1 MHLFTIFLIQNTL
14 CDSISNPMFDTD
26 FNTVHHDSFLLL
38 FTQDTFNPSVSP
50 ALDPFHINITNRHQD
65 VIDDIS
71 LIMPYA
77 KVFLEAHLEIIK
89 CIFEDSLKEAIKK
102 QLNDFTKCPSDFDFK
117 NEKLIYKSILLKF
130 IKIFLK
136 KYIPCCINQ
145 KTLEPIEIKVLR
157 DILMVSTLP
166 EDFFVE
172 KVLDK
177 IKSKE
182 ITEKLLNTEKEK
194 IEVIQS
200 SIKNKEF
207 KKIIFENLFLAF
219 AASLVVLNQN
229 FTDLSVYNAI
239 KNEEYLNSEIK
250 NNEFLKIIKKI
261 YSKNAWPLSA
271 SYKSHN
277 LQTSE
282 ELKKILF
289 KGLCGLILENYQNKN
304 YRDKFKKKIFTFIF
318 DDNKL
323 RLPVVIQNVSNNI
336 FPNDDWSSDEL
347 LFFKE
352 LLEKYSN
359 HTLYLSFSLSIEDWL
374 IVFIRQ
380 IFSKFKK
387 ERFYKIVSEDFPDD
401 GAVRKEILK
410 EIFGE
415 IPEISPF
422 CDDIKLFLV
431 EVKEN
436 LKSQTYIS
444 FYFDKVEDSIF
455 NDIITKFFEEK
466 KISKTEILHGGN
478 MSDID
483 LKIRN
488 NVMICFEYCFKST
501 LTSHFGNDEFI
512 KKKTIIFE

>member
-1 MHLFTIFLIQNTL
+1 MNLFTIFLIQNSL
-14 CDSISNPMFDTD
+14 CAGISNPILDMNCKKVPDNATD
-26 FNTVHHDSFLLL
+26 SQFI
-38 FTQDTFNPSVSP
+38 QDIFNPSEPP

-71 LIMPYA
+71 RVIPYV
-77 KVFLEAHLEIIK
+77 KVIIEAHLEITK
-89 CIFEDSLKEAIKK
+89 CIFEDSMKEAIEE
-102 QLNDFTKCPSDFDFK
+102 QLNDFKKRPSDPNFK
-117 NEKLIYKSILLKF
+117 SEKLIYKSILLNFK
-130 IKIFLK
+130 KIFLK
-136 KYIPCCINQ
+136 KYIQCCINQ
-145 KTLEPIEIKVLR
+145 NTLEPNEISVLTR
-157 DILMVSTLP
+157 IVKVSTLSK
-166 EDFFVE
+166 DLFVKE
-172 KVLDK
+172 KLNE

-182 ITEKLLNTEKEK
+182 ITEKLLNTEHE
-194 IEVIQS
+194 ISEVLQS
-200 SIKNKEF
+200 SIEDKAF
-207 KKIIFENLFLAF
+207 KQIIFENLFVVF
-219 AASLVVLNQN
+219 AVSLLVLNQN
-229 FTDLSVYNAI
+229 LPDFSVYNAT

-261 YSKNAWPLSA
+261 YSKNAWPLPK
-271 SYKSHN
+271 SYEN
-277 LQTSE
+277 RIMQTSE
-282 ELKKILF
+282 QSKELLIKE
-289 KGLCGLILENYQNKN
+289 LCGLICENYQNKN

-318 DDNKL
+318 EDDKQD
-323 RLPVVIQNVSNNI
+323 RLPLVIQNVSKNI
-336 FPNDDWSSDEL
+336 FPNDWSSCGL
-347 LFFKE
+347 LCFKGI
-352 LLEKYSN
+352 LERHSN

-387 ERFYKIVSEDFPDD
+387 ERFYKIVSEDFPDAE
-401 GAVRKEILK
+401 AVRKEILK

-431 EVKEN
+431 KLKEN

-444 FYFDKVEDSIF
+444 FYIYKVEDSIF
-455 NDIITKFFEEK
+455 NDIITEFFEEK

-488 NVMICFEYCFKST
+488 NVMSCFEYCFKST

>member
-1 MHLFTIFLIQNTL
+1 MNLFSIFLIQNSL
-14 CDSISNPMFDTD
+14 CAGISNPMFDTD

-50 ALDPFHINITNRHQD
+50 ALDPFHINITNRYQD
-65 VIDDIS
+65 GIDDIS
-71 LIMPYA
+71 LIIPYA
-77 KVFLEAHLEIIK
+77 KVFLEAHLEITK
-89 CIFEDSLKEAIKK
+89 CIFEDSMKEAIEK
-102 QLNDFTKCPSDFDFK
+102 QLKDFKKRPSDFDFK
-117 NEKLIYKSILLKF
+117 NEKLIYKMILLNF

-145 KTLEPIEIKVLR
+145 KTLKTDEIIVLKH
-157 DILMVSTLP
+157 ILKGPTFS

-172 KVLDK
+172 KMLD
-177 IKSKE
+177 IIIPKE

-200 SIKNKEF
+200 GIKNKAV
-207 KKIIFENLFLAF
+207 KKLIFENLFFAF
-219 AASLVVLNQN
+219 AASLLVLNQN
-229 FTDLSVYNAI
+229 LPDFSVYNAT
-239 KNEEYLNSEIK
+239 KNEEYLNSKIK

-261 YSKNAWPLSA
+261 YSKNAWQLSA
-271 SYKSHN
+271 SYEN
-277 LQTSE
+277 RIMQTPE
-282 ELKKILF
+282 ESKEVLF
-289 KGLCGLILENYQNKN
+289 MGLCGLILENYQNKN
-304 YRDKFKKKIFTFIF
+304 FRDIFKKKIFTLIF
-318 DDNKL
+318 DNNKL
-323 RLPVVIQNVSNNI
+323 RLPVVIQNVSKNI
-336 FPNDDWSSDEL
+336 FPTYWSSREL
-347 LFFKE
+347 LRFKE

-387 ERFYKIVSEDFPDD
+387 ERFYKIVSEDFPDAE
-401 GAVRKEILK
+401 AVRKEILK
-410 EIFGE
+410 EIFEE

-431 EVKEN
+431 KLKEN

-478 MSDID
+478 MSDLDI
-483 LKIRN
+483 KIRN
-488 NVMICFEYCFKST
+488 NVMYCFEYCFKST
-501 LTSHFGNDEFI
+501 LTSHFRNDEFI